1 VAVDSKTSLK
11 KQTGVTPAKLI
22 LIGVLC
28 FVLLAVLYIQ
38 FGSSHEETPIATSE
52 PLNRASAAAASTAAK
67 PADENKQPTTTAGA
81 APKKTEITSNW
92 QTTDV
97 AAAIQYDP
105 FALPPL
111 FPQRIQEA
119 KDDKLAK
126 DAHRTD
132 DSDAA
137 AAARAE
143 NRKQLTTEFGQL
155 QHQGVRVVMEK
166 HDKFVAMIG
175 DKTVHVGDNIDGFTV
190 VAIDADGVR
199 VARDLKQ

>member
-1 VAVDSKTSLK
+1 MDNKTSPK
-11 KQTGVTPAKLI
+11 KQTGATPAKLI
-22 LIGVLC
+22 LIGVLS

-38 FGSSHEETPIATSE
+38 FGSSQADTPIASNE
-52 PLNRASAAAASTAAK
+52 PLNLPSAAAVSSTAAK
-67 PADENKQPTTTAGA
+67 AAEENKQPATTADA

-97 AAAIQYDP
+97 AAAIKYDP

-111 FPQRIQEA
+111 FPQRLQEA
-119 KDDKLAK
+119 KDNKLAK
-126 DAHRTD
+126 DAHKTD
-132 DSDAA
+132 DSQAD

-143 NRKQLTTEFGQL
+143 KLKQLTTEFGQL
-155 QHQGVRVVMEK
+155 QRQGVRVVMET